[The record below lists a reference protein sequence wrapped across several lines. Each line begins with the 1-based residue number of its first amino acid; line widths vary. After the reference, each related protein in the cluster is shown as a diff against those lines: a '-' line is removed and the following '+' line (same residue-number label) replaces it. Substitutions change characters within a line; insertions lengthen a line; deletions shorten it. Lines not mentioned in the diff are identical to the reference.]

1 MKLDRVREEVD
12 FGLGNLSQIHE
23 RIKEFARASV
33 DPSILQSALTYECIG
48 YYNAL
53 EHLIIRVLKGLGQPI
68 PSGPSSHKDTVR
80 LFGEILT
87 KVGLRDARSAV
98 EFIEDL
104 MAFRHVTTK
113 IYGFLIDWSKLKS
126 VVDQIQQRHGLLETL
141 FNELMQRLER
151 NKEE

>member
-1 MKLDRVREEVD
+1 MKLDRVREEVE

-53 EHLIIRVLKGLGQPI
+53 EHLIIRVLKGLGKPI

-87 KVGLRDARSAV
+87 KGGLWDAQSAV

-113 IYGFLIDWSKLKS
+113 YMAF
-126 VVDQIQQRHGLLETL
+126 
-141 FNELMQRLER
+141 
-151 NKEE
+151 

>member
-1 MKLDRVREEVD
+1 MKLDRLREEVE
-12 FGLGNLSQIHE
+12 FGLGNLNKIHE

-33 DPSILQSALTYECIG
+33 ELSILQSALTYECIG

-53 EHLIIRVLKGLGQPI
+53 EHLIVRVLKGLGKPI
-68 PSGPSSHKDTVR
+68 PSGPSSHKDTLR

-87 KVGLRDARSAV
+87 KVGMLDTQSAV
-98 EFIEDL
+98 EFIEEL

-113 IYGFLIDWSKLKS
+113 IYGFLIDWGKLKS

-141 FNELMQRLER
+141 FDELMQRLER